1 MVSIVKS
8 MSLEGLEGYLIEVQ
22 TDVTGGIPNFDIV
35 GLPDA
40 SVKEARERI
49 KSAIKNTNFEFFSR
63 KVLINLAPAD
73 KKKEGTILDLPM
85 ALGVLISIGEVKNSI
100 VIYDTVFLGELSL
113 NGQVNRVNGILP
125 MCIEAK
131 KLGIKRVVVP
141 MANSCEAKIVQGL
154 EVIPVN
160 TLKDAINFINDGV
173 VLKEKVEKKDETSIN
188 KIESI
193 DFSDVKGQ
201 ENVKRALEISASRW
215 T

>member
-1 MVSIVKS
+1 M
-8 MSLEGLEGYLIEVQ
+8 
-22 TDVTGGIPNFDIV
+22 
-35 GLPDA
+35 
-40 SVKEARERI
+40 
-49 KSAIKNTNFEFFSR
+49 
-63 KVLINLAPAD
+63 
-73 KKKEGTILDLPM
+73 
-85 ALGVLISIGEVKNSI
+85 
-100 VIYDTVFLGELSL
+100 
-113 NGQVNRVNGILP
+113 
-125 MCIEAK
+125 
-131 KLGIKRVVVP
+131 VVP